1 MKEVLSVKNLSFSY
15 ASKDVFHDISLSMSS
30 GEILCLMGP
39 NGCGKTTLIDNIMRI
54 HKPKY
59 GKITLMGQPIDS
71 YKRREIAQ
79 NISYVPQI
87 HNITF
92 PYTVK
97 EIVMMGRTAYTGLF
111 SEPKREDEIIC
122 KEALEK
128 VGIVHLAEKPYNKMS
143 GGEVKLVLLARALS
157 QHTPLII
164 MDEPTA
170 YLDFKNELLFLETIV
185 ELCCKEQIAVLIA
198 THSPDHA
205 FYFASKDLK
214 VKGALMCEGHMA
226 AYGDPDIVITEK
238 NIERVYGVKAKI
250 NSETNDLGSKIKT
263 ITLLRTV

>member
-1 MKEVLSVKNLSFSY
+1 MNEVLKVKNLKFSY
-15 ASKDVFHDISLSMSS
+15 GSKDVFHDISLSISA

-39 NGCGKTTLIDNIMRI
+39 NGCGKTTLIDTMMRI
-54 HKPKY
+54 HMPND
-59 GKITLMGQPIDS
+59 GEIILMGQPVNS
-71 YKRREIAQ
+71 YKRSQIAQ

-97 EIVMMGRTAYTGLF
+97 EIVMMGRTAYTGTF
-111 SEPKREDEIIC
+111 SEPKQEDKIIC
-122 KEALEK
+122 DEALER
-128 VGIVHLAEKPYNKMS
+128 VGIYHLAEKPYNKMS

-157 QHTPLII
+157 QRTPLII

-185 ELCCKEQIAVLIA
+185 ELCAKERIAVLMA

-205 FYFASKDLK
+205 FYFDSKKLF
-214 VKGALMCEGHMA
+214 VKAALMCEGQML
-226 AYGDPDIVITEK
+226 AYGEPEKVITEK
-238 NIERVYGVKAKI
+238 NIEQVYGVKAKV
-250 NSETNDLGSKIKT
+250 NSQIDDSGSVIKT
-263 ITLLRTV
+263 ITLLRTL